1 MTNPDLIGSAEAAR
15 LLGCSPRTIHRM
27 VTVGTLVPAM
37 TAPGGSAG
45 VFLFNRADV
54 LGLSEAVA

>member
-1 MTNPDLIGSAEAAR
+1 
-15 LLGCSPRTIHRM
+15 M
-27 VTVGTLVPAM
+27 VTVGTLIPVM